1 MTMDWRTIAPVVL
14 ASGSLAGW
22 VHAMPVGP
30 GGHSSGQVPVVPAV
44 PKPAVAPDAEGAL
57 GLYSDLARVVQ
68 AEEAAG
74 WILDQHEY
82 EQLLPDLLDA
92 VCRASP
98 VAREET
104 MRRVRYE
111 RDQVPDPRQLFARDG
126 ELTSDV
132 EDALTL
138 WRRDEALRLAL
149 ARIDRCPFWVV
160 PQYGFLGRQ
169 SDRHRFTL
177 GVESGGNLQFRQTSG
192 SWTFGGGGLGRILP
206 AYGFGEHWTGLWGI
220 EFGGG
225 AMLKPGGP
233 QTEFVV
239 NYFPA
244 MPMVLRY
251 RDVDWHYDIEVG
263 PVGIFQ
269 ADNTSWSYGARI
281 GGAIGVFSLRTLSV
295 LPWAGL
301 AMTYEYYFEN
311 AARPAAHF
319 IRGGLRVGIV
329 WDP

>member
-1 MTMDWRTIAPVVL
+1 
-14 ASGSLAGW
+14 
-22 VHAMPVGP
+22 
-30 GGHSSGQVPVVPAV
+30 
-44 PKPAVAPDAEGAL
+44 
-57 GLYSDLARVVQ
+57 LYFDLARVVQ
-68 AEEAAG
+68 AEETAG
-74 WILDQHEY
+74 WILDEHEY
-82 EQLLPDLLDA
+82 RTLLPDLLDS

-98 VAREET
+98 AARQET
-104 MRRVRYE
+104 LQRAQDE
-111 RDQVPDPRQLFARDG
+111 LAQVPDPRQLFAREG
-126 ELTSDV
+126 QLTTQIEES
-132 EDALTL
+132 LTL
-138 WRRDEALRLAL
+138 LRRVEALQLAL
-149 ARIDRCPFWVV
+149 ARTGQCPFWVV
-160 PQYGFLGRQ
+160 SQYGFLGRQ
-169 SDRHRFTL
+169 TDRHRFTL
-177 GVESGGNLQFRQTSG
+177 GIESGGNLQFRQTSG

-206 AYGFGEHWTGLWGI
+206 AYGFSDHWTALWGI

-244 MPMVLRY
+244 MPFVLRY
-251 RDVDWHYDIEVG
+251 RDIDWHYDVEAG

-269 ADNTSWSYGARI
+269 ADNTRWSFGTRI
-281 GGAIGVFSLRTLSV
+281 GGAIGVFSLRALNM

-311 AARPAAHF
+311 SARSAAHF